1 MITKEF
7 ATEFAKEW
15 IDAWNSHD
23 LERILS
29 HYDREFVMSSPKISA
44 IAQESSGVLKGKER
58 VAAYWSKALSL
69 LSNLEFKHLNTFVGA
84 DSVVIFYEGVS
95 GPAAEVFFFNEEG
108 LVTKA
113 AANYS

>member
-1 MITKEF
+1 MITKQF
-7 ATEFAKEW
+7 ATEFAIEW
-15 IDAWNSHD
+15 IDSWNSHD

-29 HYDREFVMSSPKISA
+29 HYHQDFVMSSPKIST

-69 LSNLEFKHLNTFVGA
+69 LPDLEFKHINTFVGA

-108 LVTKA
+108 LVIKA
-113 AANYS
+113 AGNYS